1 MIIASIMGAPVI
13 VIAAVGVVLYKF
25 GKWLVKQ
32 IPGFASGGVSTGG
45 MAIVGENGPEL
56 VNLPAGSRVHSNK
69 DSKKMI
75 SGQTV
80 NNFHIT
86 INARDTSDKELKRI
100 TDKIGKEIAN
110 KLNRR
115 LGSPGFI

>member
-1 MIIASIMGAPVI
+1 M
-13 VIAAVGVVLYKF
+13 
-25 GKWLVKQ
+25 
-32 IPGFASGGVSTGG
+32 ASGKGDNIT
-45 MAIVGENGPEL
+45 
-56 VNLPAGSRVHSNK
+56 
-69 DSKKMI
+69 
-75 SGQTV
+75 
-80 NNFHIT
+80 NNFNIT